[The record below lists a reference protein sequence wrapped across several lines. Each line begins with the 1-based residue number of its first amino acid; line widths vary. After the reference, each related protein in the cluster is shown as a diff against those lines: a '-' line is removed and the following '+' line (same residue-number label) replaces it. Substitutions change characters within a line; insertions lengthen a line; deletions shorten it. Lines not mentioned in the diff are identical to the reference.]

1 VLHRLASSQEELDA
15 VELEDQALDSGA
27 DRIRECACGV
37 PATVV
42 GRLRAVTLR
51 PGEQTPAVT
60 AQLYDGPGEITLLV
74 LGRRR
79 IPGITPGRTLAAY
92 GRPIVRDGV
101 RTMVNPRYE
110 LLPTGSE

>member
-1 VLHRLASSQEELDA
+1 MLHRLVTSQEQLDA

-27 DRIRECACGV
+27 NRIRECACGV

-42 GRLRAVTLR
+42 GRLRTVTLR
-51 PGEQTPAVT
+51 PGAQTPAVE
-60 AQLYDGPGEITLLV
+60 AQLYDGTGEITLLF

-79 IPGITPGRTLAAY
+79 IPGITVGRRLSAH

-110 LLPTGSE
+110 LLPTGAE